1 MAVPL
6 FGAYGRA
13 LSGQKAEIDERIE
26 LSSGA
31 KKIEV
36 TCVTEKGAEAFRAFA
51 KAQYTEKVRGDLYLL
66 GFGVSRYRAPALT
79 LKYATKDT
87 EDLAARLQR
96 GLLLCSAACDRC
108 GGRSATGRRVDL
120 RSVCPSCCCIRA
132 LAAAIAGG
140 LIARHSLRATVQQW
154 HRGLALY

>member
-66 GFGVSRYRAPALT
+66 GFGVSRPRVDAEVRDQGHRRPGGA
-79 LKYATKDT
+79 
-87 EDLAARLQR
+87 LAARTSSMFC
-96 GLLLCSAACDRC
+96 GL
-108 GGRSATGRRVDL
+108 
-120 RSVCPSCCCIRA
+120 
-132 LAAAIAGG
+132 
-140 LIARHSLRATVQQW
+140 
-154 HRGLALY
+154 